1 MIIISDLL
9 CTTIS
14 VCLFRLKFSASKL
27 NSVISCK
34 HTLTQDTK
42 FENFSPYNGVKYPAD
57 NY

>member
-1 MIIISDLL
+1 M
-9 CTTIS
+9 IS
-14 VCLFRLKFSASKL
+14 VCLLKLIFNDSNL